1 MNRELIMQK
10 LIEILKPVVEDIGYE
25 LFDIAYSRGKAR
37 AMLRIYIEKEGG
49 ITIDDCEKVSREV
62 GAILD
67 LEDIIHSSYILEV
80 SSPGIDRPIR
90 SPEEFK
96 KAIGKKVRIVTAEP
110 VGKDSFFLGKVSDSS
125 NEDIE
130 LILTQDKRIRIP
142 YKNISQAKLEI
153 EF

>member
-1 MNRELIMQK
+1 M
-10 LIEILKPVVEDIGYE
+10 
-25 LFDIAYSRGKAR
+25 
-37 AMLRIYIEKEGG
+37 
-49 ITIDDCEKVSREV
+49 
-62 GAILD
+62 
-67 LEDIIHSSYILEV
+67 YILEV

>member
-1 MNRELIMQK
+1 MNRELIKQK

-110 VGKDSFFLGKVSDSS
+110 VGTDSFFLGKV
-125 NEDIE
+125 
-130 LILTQDKRIRIP
+130 
-142 YKNISQAKLEI
+142 
-153 EF
+153 